1 MRYPIRQLV
10 EIMEGRLLPEPPQ
23 DAVIEH
29 LLLDSRQVIFPSGSV
44 FIALRGRRYD
54 GHEFLE
60 DLYKSGVR
68 NFVISQVPALNYLP
82 RQAGQKFSILPQ
94 RGKNSQFPD
103 ANFILVKNTHE
114 AFHRLAAFHRHQF
127 GLPVTGI
134 TGSNGKTI
142 VKEWL
147 FQLLHEDYHIVRSPK
162 SYNSQ
167 TGVPL
172 SVLQIAPEH
181 TLGIFE
187 AGISQPGEM
196 QKLAPILD
204 PEIGIFTNIGEA
216 HSEGF
221 PDVETKIREKLLLF
235 KNVKTLIYC
244 RDDER
249 IQLAVH
255 AFGVGDRKV
264 FTWSATGKEADLRV
278 SIAPPL
284 PPLREG
290 ASSQSARDVTL
301 PPSEKNERLTIGVE
315 FSPSEKNESKLSGPE
330 RPPSPRGGRGGEN
343 ISQNEQKTTLLRGIF
358 HKKEYTLRIPFTDA
372 ASIENAIHCWALMLH
387 LGYGHDTI
395 ARRMAKLEPVA
406 MRLELKEGTKGC
418 TVINDSYN
426 SDFTSLNLALDFL
439 KQQSKKKRHTLIL
452 SDILQSGQQPE
463 QLYRRV
469 ARLLLEKKTDRVIG
483 IGEEVKILEK
493 LLPEKF
499 EKAFYP
505 DTPAFLAALPG
516 LTFRDESILLKG
528 ARRFGFERI
537 ANRLATKTHN
547 TTLEVNLGALLHN
560 LRQYQSRLQPG
571 TRLMVMVKAGAY
583 GSGSVEVAKL
593 LEFQNVDYLGVAY
606 ADEGVELRQAGIQ
619 LPIIVMNP
627 EEATFDALI
636 RYRLEPEIYSL
647 SLLEKFLRFIR
658 HLSENSQLPEEL
670 TPAIHLKLDTGMHR
684 LGFEENDLDAV
695 LNLLSPVSRPPS
707 PVRSI
712 FSHLAASEAPVHDD
726 FTQRQ
731 VALFQK
737 MYGKLAG
744 GLGYRPMR
752 HVLNSGGIVRFPEY
766 QMDMVR
772 LGLGLYGIDSSGLLQ
787 SQLQTVNT
795 LKATI
800 SQIKTIGTG
809 ESVGYARMGRAEK
822 PMRIATLS
830 LGYADGLWR
839 GAGNGRFSVSICG
852 EKAPLIGNVCMD
864 MAMAGIT
871 HIPAAREGDSAII
884 FGKTS
889 TGEILPVEEL
899 AASLGTI
906 PYEVFTSI
914 SNRVKRVYVQ
924 E

>member
-1 MRYPIRQLV
+1 MHYPIRQLAG
-10 EIMEGRLLPEPPQ
+10 IMEGGFLNEPPQ
-23 DAVIEH
+23 DAIIEH
-29 LLLDSRQVIFPSGSV
+29 LLLDSRQVIFPASSV

-68 NFVISQVPALNYLP
+68 NFVISQVPAP
-82 RQAGQKFSILPQ
+82 H
-94 RGKNSQFPD
+94 SQFPG

-114 AFHRLAAFHRHQF
+114 AFHRFAAFHRHQF
-127 GLPVTGI
+127 GLPVIGI

-187 AGISQPGEM
+187 VGISQPGEM

-204 PEIGIFTNIGEA
+204 PGIGIFTNIGEA

-221 PDVETKIREKLLLF
+221 PNLETKIREKLLLF
-235 KNVKTLIYC
+235 ENVKTLIYC
-244 RDDER
+244 RDNER
-249 IQLAVH
+249 VEEAVSSWQV
-255 AFGVGDRKV
+255 AVAGRKV
-264 FTWSATGKEADLRV
+264 FAWSATGKEADLL
-278 SIAPPL
+278 IKEIKPA
-284 PPLREG
+284 G
-290 ASSQSARDVTL
+290 
-301 PPSEKNERLTIGVE
+301 SETIIE
-315 FSPSEKNESKLSGPE
+315 AWHANCQQPTANC
-330 RPPSPRGGRGGEN
+330 
-343 ISQNEQKTTLLRGIF
+343 Q
-358 HKKEYTLRIPFTDA
+358 LRIPFTGA

-395 ARRMAKLEPVA
+395 VRRMAKLEPVA
-406 MRLELKEGTKGC
+406 MRLELKEGNNGC

-439 KQQSKKKRHTLIL
+439 KQQSNKKRHTLIL

-463 QLYRRV
+463 QLYQRV
-469 ARLLLEKKTDRVIG
+469 AGLLLEKKMHRVIG
-483 IGEEVKILEK
+483 IGTEVKILEK
-493 LLPEKF
+493 LLPSTLEKS
-499 EKAFYP
+499 FYP
-505 DTPAFLAALPG
+505 DTSAFLTALPH
-516 LTFRDESILLKG
+516 LTFSEETILLKG

-537 ANRLATKTHN
+537 ANRLAIKTHN

-627 EEATFDALI
+627 EEATFDALM

-647 SLLEKFLRFIR
+647 GLLEKFLRFV
-658 HLSENSQLPEEL
+658 SQHQESAI
-670 TPAIHLKLDTGMHR
+670 PAIHLKLDTGMHR
-684 LGFEENDLDAV
+684 LGFEEKDLDAV
-695 LNLLSPVSRPPS
+695 LNLLPAAARRPPS
-707 PVRSI
+707 AVKSI
-712 FSHLAASEAPVHDD
+712 FSHLAASEAPLHDD
-726 FTQRQ
+726 FTRQQ

-737 MYGKLAG
+737 MYEKLAA

-766 QMDMVR
+766 QMDVVR
-772 LGLGLYGIDSSGLLQ
+772 LGLGLYGIDSSGILQ

-800 SQIKTIGTG
+800 SQIKNISPG
-809 ESVGYARMGRAEK
+809 ETVGYARMGRAEK
-822 PMRIATLS
+822 PMRIATIS
-830 LGYADGLWR
+830 LGYADGLLR
-839 GAGNGRFSVSICG
+839 EAGNGRFSVGICG
-852 EKAPLIGNVCMD
+852 ERAPLIGNVCMD
-864 MAMAGIT
+864 MAMADIT
-871 HIPAAREGDSAII
+871 HIPAAREGDSVLI
-884 FGKTS
+884 FGKGSIGGT
-889 TGEILPVEEL
+889 LPVEEL
-899 AASLGTI
+899 AACLGTI